1 MKNLNMS
8 NNSLERLSFHEVS
21 TMLSGASHAD
31 SRMRVIG
38 HDMAMLRSGELLFPS
53 VVRPGV
59 PYIMEDSRIGMLRNG
74 EARLTINLIEH
85 KMRKG
90 MLAFIGTGSIIQME
104 EVSDDFDLCG
114 MMISDGRMKGALKD
128 GMPTWCVGNATFF
141 SLAPSPSEFDF
152 VGRLFD
158 AAWTLIGQE
167 RFPDETLNGIIYA
180 VVYYYN
186 YLKDTTLGTS
196 IRQMPRSREIFE
208 RFITF
213 VNAFGRR
220 EHDISFYADKMCIT
234 PRYLGTAVKAASGIT
249 AKEWID
255 RAVVTNAKIML
266 KYGDGQIAGISD
278 SLNFANTSF
287 FCKFFKRL
295 TGMTPMEYRKL

>member
-1 MKNLNMS
+1 
-8 NNSLERLSFHEVS
+8 
-21 TMLSGASHAD
+21 
-31 SRMRVIG
+31 
-38 HDMAMLRSGELLFPS
+38 
-53 VVRPGV
+53 
-59 PYIMEDSRIGMLRNG
+59 
-74 EARLTINLIEH
+74 
-85 KMRKG
+85 
-90 MLAFIGTGSIIQME
+90 
-104 EVSDDFDLCG
+104 
-114 MMISDGRMKGALKD
+114 
-128 GMPTWCVGNATFF
+128 MPTWCVGNATFF
-141 SLAPSPSEFDF
+141 TLAPSPSEFDF

-167 RFPDETLNGIIYA
+167 RFPDETLNGIIHA
-180 VVYYYN
+180 VVHYYN
-186 YLKDTTLGTS
+186 YLKDTTLDTS

-295 TGMTPMEYRKL
+295 TDMTPMEYRKL